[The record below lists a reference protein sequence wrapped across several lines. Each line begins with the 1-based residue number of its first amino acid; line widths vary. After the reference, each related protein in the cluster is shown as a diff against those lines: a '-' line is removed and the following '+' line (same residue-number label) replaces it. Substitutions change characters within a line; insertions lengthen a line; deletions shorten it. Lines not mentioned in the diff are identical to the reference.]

1 MNNKNTDSILIKNIT
16 ILDESSPYHGKI
28 IDLYVKN
35 GAIDQIQNNIESTNT
50 EQHIIDGTN
59 CYLCKSFTDIFT
71 ASGEPGNEHKENFT
85 SLSQAAICGGYGN
98 LMILPNNIS
107 ATTNRS
113 AVAYIQ
119 SKSNIV
125 NFLPIGAISKSLQGS
140 ELAEMLDMHHAG
152 AIAFSDGWYAIQNSG
167 LLLKALQY
175 IKTFKGT
182 IITLADDHALSSFG
196 YMHEG
201 EISTKIGMQ
210 GKPAIAE
217 HIHVYRNI
225 ELLKYT
231 NSKLHITGVST
242 AKSLA
247 LIEKGKR
254 EGLQLTCSVTPYHL
268 LYTENDLINYNTHF
282 KVNPPLRSEQDRQAL
297 VEGIKNGII
306 DCIASHHAPQHWDD
320 KQVEFMYAKYGMN
333 TIQLVLPMLLKAI
346 PEIPLQKWVYML
358 TTLPENIFSIQ
369 SANID
374 ISYNKGLVIID
385 PMSQW
390 TLDKDSNQSLS
401 HNTPLFNTDI
411 KGKILAH
418 IHPKGTYIA

>member
-1 MNNKNTDSILIKNIT
+1 MNNKKTEPILIKNIT
-16 ILDESSPYHGKI
+16 ILDELSPYHKKTNDI
-28 IDLYVKN
+28 LINN
-35 GAIDQIQNNIESTNT
+35 GVIVQIQDKIDSTNT
-50 EQHIIDGTN
+50 EHIIDGIN
-59 CYLCKSFTDIFT
+59 CYISKSFTDIFT
-71 ASGEPGNEHKENFT
+71 ACGEPGNEHKENFT
-85 SLSQAAICGGYGN
+85 SLSQAAIRGGYGN
-98 LMILPNNIS
+98 IMILPNNIP

-119 SKSNIV
+119 SKSDVV
-125 NFLPIGAISKSLQGS
+125 NFLPIGAISKSLQGN

-182 IITLADDHALSSFG
+182 IITIADDHTLSSFG

-201 EISTKIGMQ
+201 KISTKIGMQ

-231 NSKLHITGVST
+231 DSKLHITGVST

-247 LIEKGKR
+247 LIEKGKQD
-254 EGLQLTCSVTPYHL
+254 GLQLTCSVTPYHL
-268 LYTENDLINYNTHF
+268 LYTENDLSNYDTHF
-282 KVNPPLRSEQDRQAL
+282 KVNPPLRSEDDRQAL
-297 VEGIKNGII
+297 IEGIKNGTV

-333 TIQLVLPMLLKAI
+333 TIQTILAMLLKAI
-346 PEIPLQKWVYML
+346 PEIPMEKWVAML
-358 TTLPENIFSIQ
+358 SNVPKNIFSIPNA
-369 SANID
+369 SVD
-374 ISYNKGLVIID
+374 INYNEGLVIID
-385 PMSQW
+385 AKAHW
-390 TLDKDSNQSLS
+390 TLDKDTNQSLS
-401 HNTPLFNTDI
+401 HNTPLYNTDI
-411 KGKILAH
+411 QGKILAH

>member
-1 MNNKNTDSILIKNIT
+1 MNNKKIDSILIKNIT
-16 ILDESSPYHGKI
+16 IIDELSPYHGKI
-28 IDLYVKN
+28 KDIYVKN
-35 GAIDQIQNNIESTNT
+35 GVIAQIQDNIETTNT
-50 EQHIIDGTN
+50 EHIIDGNN
-59 CYLCKSFTDIFT
+59 CYISKSFTDIFT
-71 ASGEPGNEHKENFT
+71 ASGEPGNEHKENFN
-85 SLSQAAICGGYGN
+85 SLSQAAIRGGYGN
-98 LMILPNNIS
+98 LMILPNNIP

-119 SKSNIV
+119 SKSDVV
-125 NFLPIGAISKSLQGS
+125 NFLPIGTISKSLHGN

-182 IITLADDHALSSFG
+182 IITLADDHTLSSFG

-210 GKPAIAE
+210 GKPALAE

-231 NSKLHITGVST
+231 DSKLHITGVST
-242 AKSLA
+242 AKSLE
-247 LIEKGKR
+247 LIEKGKQ

-268 LYTENDLINYNTHF
+268 LYTENDLSNYNTHF
-282 KVNPPLRSEQDRQAL
+282 KVNPPLRSEEDRQAL
-297 VEGIKNGII
+297 IEGIKNGIV

-333 TIQLVLPMLLKAI
+333 TIQVVLPMLLKAI
-346 PEIPLQKWVYML
+346 PDIPIQKWIAML
-358 TTLPENIFSIQ
+358 CSIPEKIFSIP
-369 SANID
+369 SSILD
-374 ISYNKGLVIID
+374 INYNRGIVIID
-385 PMSQW
+385 KNTRW
-390 TLDKDSNQSLS
+390 TYDKESNQSLS
-401 HNTPLFNTDI
+401 HNTPLINTEI
-411 KGKILAH
+411 QGKILAH